1 MSTVTIKGIELD
13 ADPLALPVYDE
24 VITRDC
30 YRVDTIPRDIEHII
44 DVGAF
49 HGEFML
55 WAHKHRPLAS
65 LLGYEPNIDSNSACY
80 GNLLRGISD
89 RRMWDLVWAAV
100 GAFDGAC
107 NIEQPEGHPA
117 GTSVQPD
124 NDGTVRFYGI
134 AGLVAGKK
142 NVAIKLDCEGSERAI
157 FSHLRWLQPVRWLA
171 MEFHNHDGDYF
182 ADLLAKSGFV
192 IGRLEGCQGDPWDP
206 SMAGGIIIAWR
217 PS

>member
-1 MSTVTIKGIELD
+1 MITIKGIQLD
-13 ADPLALPVYDE
+13 DDPLALPVYEE

-30 YRVDTIPRDIEHII
+30 YRVDTIPQDIEHII

-55 WAHKHRPLAS
+55 WAHKHRPDAS
-65 LLGYEPNIDSNSACY
+65 MKGYEPNIKSLAAAN
-80 GNLLRGISD
+80 GNLSRAFWPYWND
-89 RRMWDLVWAAV
+89 WDLMWGAV

-107 NIEQPEGHPA
+107 NIEQPAGHPA

-124 NDGTVRFYGI
+124 NEGTVRLYGI

-157 FSHLRWLQPVRWLA
+157 FSHLGWLEPVRWLA
-171 MEFHNHDGDYF
+171 MEFHNHDGFHY

-192 IGRLEGCQGDPWDP
+192 IGRLEGCQGDPWDL